1 MHKLLVNLLLL
12 THCSHPDIAYH
23 VGRLSRYTHNPSV
36 EHWDAISI
44 LLEYLKRIFY
54 FGLSYC
60 SYPILERYF
69 DANWIFDTDEVKP
82 TGEDLFTLVGEV
94 LFEVIQVELHS
105 EIHHGS
111 RVRGFRED

>member
-1 MHKLLVNLLLL
+1 MFHKINMHKLLVNLLLL
-12 THCSHPDIAYH
+12 THCSRPDIAYH

-94 LFEVIQVELHS
+94 VS
-105 EIHHGS
+105 S
-111 RVRGFRED
+111 KSSK